1 MKNKLIITILVI
13 LGAVALLGADMPAVS
28 NLKDIMAMFALNPE
42 QIKSYQLD
50 ETSLIIKTYQK
61 KHEGEGMKTE
71 AELKLELEL
80 EAQKKKTQEL
90 EGHIAQFQAD
100 AKAKD
105 KESADLKQ
113 FKSEAEANA
122 IEAAK
127 KLSQAQLEKEI
138 AELEKEKL
146 ISPSM
151 KPYIEALLGS
161 EKKEYSFKINEKEE
175 KFSKAGLLKAAL
187 KLFAE
192 NASVNFEEGSEA
204 LKVESD
210 KQSALDTKI
219 QKYAKDHN
227 ISYSAAY
234 KAVLKDSVQRLANP

>member
-1 MKNKLIITILVI
+1 MQMIHGVEIFSVGTWNGDHYSELDLDKMVKAFQETSKTLRPPLKLGHDDRQIILQQDGLPAAGWIGNLYRQGEKLLADLIEIPGKVFDLLQRGSYKKVSSEI
-13 LGAVALLGADMPAVS
+13 YWDIELNGKKYPKLLGAVALLGADMPAVS

-127 KLSQAQLEKEI
+127 KLS
-138 AELEKEKL
+138 
-146 ISPSM
+146 
-151 KPYIEALLGS
+151 
-161 EKKEYSFKINEKEE
+161 
-175 KFSKAGLLKAAL
+175 
-187 KLFAE
+187 
-192 NASVNFEEGSEA
+192 
-204 LKVESD
+204 
-210 KQSALDTKI
+210 
-219 QKYAKDHN
+219 
-227 ISYSAAY
+227 
-234 KAVLKDSVQRLANP
+234 